1 MNQLTVSLQHSI
13 ATLAAN
19 GWSARKIAREL
30 GVHLETVGRYLRP
43 LEPDSKPAIPPTG
56 SSEDLP
62 PKPAIVPI
70 GSGEPSDSKP
80 AIVLIG
86 SRVGRPSQCAPWSEF
101 IGRAVAAGLSAQ
113 RIYQDLASEHG
124 FTGGYDAVK
133 RFVRRL
139 LQTSQLPV
147 RRMESPPGQELQ
159 VDFGQGAWIAENRKR
174 RRTHLFRCVLSHSRK
189 AYSEAVWRQTSESFI
204 RCLEN
209 GFRRFGGG
217 YGHRRH
223 RLCGRPHNR
232 CFVPDRNAAS
242 LNVGSITS

>member
-1 MNQLTVSLQHSI
+1 MRLERGEPHKGAMNQLTVSLQHSI

-101 IGRAVAAGLSAQ
+101 IGRAVAAGLSAV
-113 RIYQDLASEHG
+113 ASLM
-124 FTGGYDAVK
+124 V
-133 RFVRRL
+133 
-139 LQTSQLPV
+139 
-147 RRMESPPGQELQ
+147 
-159 VDFGQGAWIAENRKR
+159 I
-174 RRTHLFRCVLSHSRK
+174 
-189 AYSEAVWRQTSESFI
+189 SFI
-204 RCLEN
+204 
-209 GFRRFGGG
+209 GW
-217 YGHRRH
+217 
-223 RLCGRPHNR
+223 
-232 CFVPDRNAAS
+232 RNAHRHPIAFFP
-242 LNVGSITS
+242 